1 MLNRRHIR
9 IKVMQNIY
17 AFTQSKNTD
26 IAKQEKYLFLS
37 FEKLYELYIIQ
48 LNLLVGIRKFAKK
61 RYQILS
67 KNRVLKLENKQGYE
81 NSIHNKVLLKVEEN
95 PDFIEITQNKNL
107 DIWKDKTEY
116 LQLIWK
122 ELLESDVFKEY
133 AKIEIPTFKEDKNFV
148 LKLYKEFIAPN
159 DKLLDFYESENIGW
173 VDDLPFVNTH
183 IVKELNAI
191 NEYGLF
197 QIEPLFKNEDDRKF
211 AKELFAKAILHF
223 NDYDT
228 EIDVLTP
235 NWEFDRIAQLD
246 LILIKMGVTEF
257 LYFPSIPVK
266 VTINEYIEISKD
278 YSSDKSSTF
287 INGISDKI
295 SKKYIKEGK
304 IKKIGRGLI

>member
-17 AFTQSKNTD
+17 AFTQSKNID

-48 LNLLVGIRKFAKK
+48 LNLLVGVRKFAKK

-81 NSIHNKVLLKVEEN
+81 NVIQNKVLLKIEEN
-95 PDFIEITQNKNL
+95 PDFIELTQNKNL

-116 LQLIWK
+116 LQLIWE
-122 ELLESDVFKEY
+122 ELLASDLFKNY
-133 AKIEIPTFKEDKNFV
+133 AKIENPSFKDDKEFV

-173 VDDLPFVNTH
+173 IDDLPFVNTH
-183 IVKELNAI
+183 IVKELNTI

-211 AKELFAKAILHF
+211 AKDLFAKTILHF
-223 NDYDT
+223 NDYDA
-228 EIDVLTP
+228 EIDALTP
-235 NWEFDRIAQLD
+235 NWEFDRIAHID
-246 LILIKMGVTEF
+246 LILIKMGITEF
-257 LYFPSIPVK
+257 LYFPSIPIK
-266 VTINEYIEISKD
+266 VTINEYIEIAKD

-287 INGISDKI
+287 INGILDKI
-295 SKKYIKEGK
+295 SKKYLKEGK
-304 IKKIGRGLI
+304 INKIGRGLI